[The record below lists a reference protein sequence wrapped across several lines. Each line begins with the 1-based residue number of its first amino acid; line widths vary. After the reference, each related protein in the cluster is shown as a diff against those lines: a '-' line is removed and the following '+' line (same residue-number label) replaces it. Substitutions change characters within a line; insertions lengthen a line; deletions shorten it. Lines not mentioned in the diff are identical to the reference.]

1 MSTELPTTTTVT
13 REKALKLLGTGLGTE
28 IVANALGVTP
38 QAISNLLADE
48 SFAAQVAEIRFTALQ
63 SHTVRD
69 NKYDELEDS
78 LLDRFKASATMMF
91 KPGEILRAIQV
102 INAAKRRG
110 VSAPEQLT
118 QQNEVVQLTLPA
130 QIVQHFTTN
139 IQNQVI
145 TAGTQE
151 LLTVQAG
158 TLLQTTKQRI
168 ASRETHQLQH
178 QLTEDARL
186 NGTRSHFEIIPESAD
201 CNI

>member
-1 MSTELPTTTTVT
+1 MTTELPTTTTVT

-48 SFAAQVAEIRFTALQ
+48 AFAAQVAEIRFTSLQ
-63 SHTVRD
+63 KHNARD
-69 NKYDELEDS
+69 DRYDELEDS
-78 LLDRFKASATMMF
+78 LLERFKSSASMMF
-91 KPGEILRAIQV
+91 KPAEILRAIQV

-118 QQNEVVQLTLPA
+118 HQSEVVNLTLPT

-145 TAGTQE
+145 TAGAQE

-158 TLLQTTKQRI
+158 TLLHTTKQRI
-168 ASRETHQLQH
+168 AQRETQQ
-178 QLTEDARL
+178 QTEDMRL
-186 NGTRSHFEIIPESAD
+186 NGTRSHFEIIPASNEH
-201 CNI
+201 NI